1 MSSLVLG
8 RDTVYKQ
15 YVFKNV
21 SERVGE
27 AWKAYNYDELA
38 ALVGLKPT
46 HNFKKR
52 VRQMVEA
59 GLLKSCT
66 AFTPRGG
73 LAILFHSPSVEPS
86 EIPF

>member
-1 MSSLVLG
+1 MSAIGLR

-15 YVFKNV
+15 YVFD
-21 SERVGE
+21 RVGQGTE
-27 AWKAYNYDELA
+27 QSWKAYTYDELA

-46 HNFKKR
+46 HNFKRR
-52 VRQMVEA
+52 VREMVQA
-59 GLLKSCT
+59 GLLKSVT

-73 LAILFHSPSVEPS
+73 LTILFHHPTIEPS